1 MISVY
6 KKTGKNFFACG
17 SDVSAGLSSSGRV
30 VSIFL
35 AFESTMGL
43 EVQDNNEIFAQH
55 LRTKRS
61 SSNRLDNFMLRIED
75 RSILRLKPR
84 YEYFMDV
91 F

>member
-1 MISVY
+1 
-6 KKTGKNFFACG
+6 
-17 SDVSAGLSSSGRV
+17 
-30 VSIFL
+30 
-35 AFESTMGL
+35 MGL